1 MAFKFQSPLVFIG
14 STGFTVDPNNTELFG
29 NVSPS
34 QTTTFSIGQAVSTGS
49 NVQFNQV
56 TATPII
62 IDKKSAANKF
72 EVEDTGLINVLFNIP

>member
-1 MAFKFQSPLVFIG
+1 MAFKFQSPLVFIA

-49 NVQFNQV
+49 NVVFSQV
-56 TATPII
+56 TSTAEKFI
-62 IDKKSAANKF
+62 IDNEDLFLKSGESLTIF
-72 EVEDTGLINVLFNIP
+72 INVWK